1 MPSALLV
8 STFNLADFFRTIC
21 FCLLFNYLIIKSV
34 SPHNFSLPNKSREK
48 CNFFFKYSII
58 RSLLCQLLCPAKQIL
73 SLERLNLFAIFQSFD
88 CTSLSVKCERKYN
101 FAVLTTVSSFEY
113 DYCCFPEWEMLWQ
126 ERKKPVYANVTAP
139 ICSLASI
146 QQEIK
151 ICSNSANSHHVEDR
165 ETGEQSTF
173 ISYWDGK
180 FRSR

>member
-1 MPSALLV
+1 MSIV
-8 STFNLADFFRTIC
+8 SQ
-21 FCLLFNYLIIKSV
+21 LFA
-34 SPHNFSLPNKSREK
+34 
-48 CNFFFKYSII
+48 
-58 RSLLCQLLCPAKQIL
+58 AKQIPRKVQL
-73 SLERLNLFAIFQSFD
+73 FLQIFNYQIIIVSQLGAAKQTPRLERLNLFAIIQSFD
-88 CTSLSVKCERKYN
+88 CTSLSVKCQRKYN

-139 ICSLASI
+139 ICSLARI

-165 ETGEQSTF
+165 VTRTF

>member
-1 MPSALLV
+1 MQRFLQ
-8 STFNLADFFRTIC
+8 I
-21 FCLLFNYLIIKSV
+21 FNYQIIIV
-34 SPHNFSLPNKSREK
+34 S
-48 CNFFFKYSII
+48 
-58 RSLLCQLLCPAKQIL
+58 QLGAAKQTPR
-73 SLERLNLFAIFQSFD
+73 LEWLNLFAIIQSFD
-88 CTSLSVKCERKYN
+88 CKSLSVKCQRKYN

-139 ICSLASI
+139 ICSRASI

-151 ICSNSANSHHVEDR
+151 ICSNSANSHHVEDWVTR
-165 ETGEQSTF
+165 TF

>member
-1 MPSALLV
+1 MQLFLQIFSYQIIIV
-8 STFNLADFFRTIC
+8 SQ
-21 FCLLFNYLIIKSV
+21 
-34 SPHNFSLPNKSREK
+34 
-48 CNFFFKYSII
+48 
-58 RSLLCQLLCPAKQIL
+58 LCAAKQIL

-180 FRSR
+180 FRPR